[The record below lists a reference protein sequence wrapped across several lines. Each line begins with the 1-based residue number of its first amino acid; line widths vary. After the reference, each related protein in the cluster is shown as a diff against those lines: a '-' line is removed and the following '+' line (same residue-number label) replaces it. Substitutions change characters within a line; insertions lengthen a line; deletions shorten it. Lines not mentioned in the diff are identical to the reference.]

1 MVKKIAVIGTGY
13 VGIVSGAGISDFGN
27 KVTCVDILEQKIQ
40 LLKNGIIPIYEP
52 GLDELVERNVKANRL
67 DFSIQVSETIQK
79 SDIIFI
85 AVGTPQAENGH
96 AYLNAIKARGF

>member
-1 MVKKIAVIGTGY
+1 MVKNIAVIGTGY

-52 GLDELVERNVKANRL
+52 GLEELVERAVFEQL
-67 DFSIQVSETIQK
+67 TLITTISYLLIYFGSVSQTTT
-79 SDIIFI
+79 DAPLFI
-85 AVGTPQAENGH
+85 DWST
-96 AYLNAIKARGF
+96 